1 METQLPR
8 KVLHVMNSAFGGSAF
23 SALGLIRQLRE
34 DYGIESCAV
43 CHHGGRPEDFE
54 RLREAVRGEL
64 VVRPLYWWNKKI
76 RAPRWRRPLIELKL
90 QWLTGFRRASV
101 RDTVD
106 AARRFGADLLH
117 SNTILTLEGGLAAR
131 QLGLPHV
138 WHVRELIGP
147 GEPYRFDVEGTA
159 WGEYVASLASVV
171 VANSDRNARCIRAW
185 LPEDRLAVV
194 YNGIDLARFEPR
206 TEYDPAAPLV
216 VGMIG
221 SLTSL
226 WKRHDWF
233 VEAAAK
239 VDPALPLVFRLYGVL
254 PNGQSSAETHAYVD
268 RMRRFIA
275 ERGLEER
282 IRFTG
287 FTDYDP
293 APEIDIMMHTSPKES
308 FGRILVEA
316 MATAAPLVGVADGGV
331 GELIVHGETG
341 LLAAPGDTDA
351 LARHV
356 ETLARAPA
364 LRARFGQAGLQ
375 RAREHY
381 SLEAC
386 ARGIAEVYRT
396 AMRRPLL
403 SSQSI

>member
-1 METQLPR
+1 MAAELPR

-23 SALGLIRQLRE
+23 SALGLIHQLRE
-34 DYGIESCAV
+34 DYGIESCAI
-43 CHHGGRPEDFE
+43 CHHGGRQEDFE

-64 VVRPLYWWNKKI
+64 VVRPLYWWNKKT
-76 RAPRWRRPLIELKL
+76 RAPLWRRPFIEAKL

-101 RDTVD
+101 RNTIE
-106 AARRFGADLLH
+106 AARRFGAELLH
-117 SNTILTLEGGLAAR
+117 SNTILTIEGGLAAQ
-131 QLGLPHV
+131 QLALPHV

-147 GEPYRFDVEGTA
+147 GEPYRFNIEGKA
-159 WGEYVASLASVV
+159 WGEYVSRLASVV
-171 VANSDRNARCIRAW
+171 VANSDRNAQCIRDW
-185 LPEDRLAVV
+185 LPEDKLAVV
-194 YNGIDLARFEPR
+194 YNGIDLGRFEPR
-206 TEYDPAAPLV
+206 ASYETTPLV

-239 VDPALPLVFRLYGVL
+239 VDSSLPVEFRIYGVL
-254 PNGQSSAETHAYVD
+254 PNKQDSATTHAYVD
-268 RMRRFIA
+268 RMRQFV
-275 ERGLEER
+275 EKHGLQKR
-282 IRFTG
+282 IQFVGYTE
-287 FTDYDP
+287 YDP

-316 MATAAPLVGVADGGV
+316 MATAAPLIGVNDGGV

-341 LLAAPGDTDA
+341 LLAAPGDTDT

-356 ETLARAPA
+356 ETLAGNPE
-364 LRARFGQAGLQ
+364 LRARFGQAGLR
-375 RAREHY
+375 RARAMY

-386 ARGIAEVYRT
+386 AQGIADVYRI
-396 AMRRPLL
+396 AMKRPLNT
-403 SSQSI
+403 